1 MMNSCI
7 FTMGWSD
14 KAFPEMFL
22 VEEAASSLKISMRH
36 RDSAVVRSSRTGG
49 VHVRTS
55 RSGHR
60 ICARANLYDTAGRL
74 CVAAPSREAAFI
86 GPPRICL
93 RMQVTLLN
101 QILFWSLLL
110 HQAFVVLL
118 LLSRREAR
126 YDHSRA
132 IAVCFGANMLSSV
145 PQIPQILGTGDPFPG
160 SENLGLPFVML
171 LGPSIF
177 LYCRALVSPSE
188 KPFSRADLS
197 HCLPF
202 AVALLLAAEIVILQS
217 GTSGPEPISLS
228 VASGRQLAL
237 TALILMLLALFVGT
251 TTVYLVRTLR
261 LLARHRRSQF
271 DHFSSIEGRSLSW
284 MEGMMVVLVVSW
296 GLYLV
301 LLADEL
307 SFKAFAGTSNLSVIV
322 ESGWVYALSFMVLW
336 QQVIYQPSAKPVIAD
351 EDVAAGAGKYNR
363 SALDDDRRARIAAK
377 IELAMTRDRL
387 YRNQSLT
394 LRHLSDH
401 TRVTENYLSQVLNET
416 LGRNFYE
423 YVNHWRI
430 KEAQALLVEGKL
442 PIIEIGEEVGF
453 NSRSTFNAAF
463 RKESGMAP
471 SEYRSQSVSAADAVL
486 TK

>member
-1 MMNSCI
+1 
-7 FTMGWSD
+7 
-14 KAFPEMFL
+14 
-22 VEEAASSLKISMRH
+22 
-36 RDSAVVRSSRTGG
+36 
-49 VHVRTS
+49 
-55 RSGHR
+55 
-60 ICARANLYDTAGRL
+60 
-74 CVAAPSREAAFI
+74 
-86 GPPRICL
+86 
-93 RMQVTLLN
+93 MQVTLLN
-101 QILFWSLLL
+101 QILFWNLLI

-145 PQIPQILGTGDPFPG
+145 PQIPHILGLANPFQG
-160 SENLGLPFVML
+160 FENLGLSFVML

-188 KPFSRADLS
+188 KPFSRADLNHS
-197 HCLPF
+197 LPF
-202 AVALLLAAEIVILQS
+202 TVALLLTAVIIILQTGAS
-217 GTSGPEPISLS
+217 EPEPISLS

-237 TALILMLLALFVGT
+237 AALILMMLALFVGT
-251 TTVYLVRTLR
+251 TTVYLIRTVR
-261 LLARHRRSQF
+261 LLKRYRRSQF

-307 SFKAFAGTSNLSVIV
+307 SFKAFAGTSNVSVIV

-336 QQVIYQPSAKPVIAD
+336 QQVIYQPCAKPILAED
-351 EDVAAGAGKYNR
+351 ESVAGAGKYNR
-363 SALDDDRRARIAAK
+363 SALDDERRARIAAK

-394 LRHLSDH
+394 LRQLSDH

-430 KEAQALLVEGKL
+430 KEAQALIDDGKL
-442 PIIEIGEEVGF
+442 SIIEIGEAVGF

-463 RKESGMAP
+463 KKECGMAP
-471 SEYRSQSVSAADAVL
+471 SEYRAKSESSADLVL
-486 TK
+486 TR